1 MGPLTYSLCHKP
13 VLGLAMF
20 VAGACG
26 FPPLFHEEPFPL
38 QQASAGFVKEF
49 EAPVSKPYSLLLVF
63 GFPSANSIRSDE
75 VAGTGDNSNCERDY
89 EDIPEPQRAAVGR
102 PIPVRVSIREKRTG
116 AVEFDSVFNSLC
128 TTSTAAT
135 GNERTRTVARFPLT
149 AGKYIIE
156 IRNMASQA
164 GLDDV
169 KTTVSLVSAGRNDWR
184 QRAARRQTTRR
195 KKTRR
200 ASAQRVFSL

>member
-63 GFPSANSIRSDE
+63 GFPSANSPPDE
-75 VAGTGDNSNCERDY
+75 
-89 EDIPEPQRAAVGR
+89 
-102 PIPVRVSIREKRTG
+102 
-116 AVEFDSVFNSLC
+116 
-128 TTSTAAT
+128 
-135 GNERTRTVARFPLT
+135 
-149 AGKYIIE
+149 
-156 IRNMASQA
+156 
-164 GLDDV
+164 
-169 KTTVSLVSAGRNDWR
+169 
-184 QRAARRQTTRR
+184 
-195 KKTRR
+195 KKP
-200 ASAQRVFSL
+200 AEHLLNGFFLYN